1 MIPFADLLAGTT
13 AGPANEAGQ
22 TLTILSVGNAVGG
35 SVAIDGTDVT
45 FTPAANFNGTAS
57 FSYTVQDSGGTADGG
72 ADSATL
78 TASFTVNAVNDAP
91 TASNLTQ
98 SLALLEDAAPV
109 KLFGAAP
116 VLADVDGDAVTV
128 TLTLADPSAGVLVG
142 AGPGAGGVYT
152 VSGTVAA
159 VNAALAALT
168 FDSAPDY
175 NGATSVTASR

>member
-1 MIPFADLLAGTT
+1 M
-13 AGPANEAGQ
+13 
-22 TLTILSVGNAVGG
+22 
-35 SVAIDGTDVT
+35 
-45 FTPAANFNGTAS
+45 
-57 FSYTVQDSGGTADGG
+57 
-72 ADSATL
+72 
-78 TASFTVNAVNDAP
+78 NDAP

-175 NGATSVTASR
+175 NGATSVGIAVTDNVSGPTQGTYPSGTVSITVTPVNDAPVATGVPLGAVDEDPACG